1 MNKEYLNNLLQ
12 STIGVTIGGIWTHIS
27 NKAAEICSH
36 SDTIESSV
44 LTAFIVN
51 TNTIKFRLYKRH
63 YDGTTTRTQFEESV
77 LMDMIYD
84 RELLEAL
91 EEYREV
97 IIKNNIHK

>member
-12 STIGVTIGGIWTHIS
+12 FTIGVPIGAIWNRI
-27 NKAAEICSH
+27 NKKAAEICYH

-44 LTAFIVN
+44 ITAFIVN
-51 TNTIKFRLYKRH
+51 TNTIKFRLYKKH
-63 YDGTTTRTQFEESV
+63 NDGTTTLTQFEESV
-77 LMDMIYD
+77 SLDMIYD

-97 IIKNNIHK
+97 IIKNNIH